1 MFNIGKSDRLFF
13 DTFDAMA
20 VHAVEAATVLE
31 TMFRNGASERAE
43 HAKRIKDIEHRCD
56 ERVHELVK
64 ALHRTFITPIDRED
78 IHDLGATMDD
88 LVDLIDAAASRTVLF
103 KITGDIPDASDLARI
118 IHSQAE
124 EIREAVSHLRTPA
137 AILPRCRKINDLEKE
152 GDRLYREAM
161 ARIFDSGKDP
171 IFVIKAKE
179 IIETLE
185 NATDTAERIAIILE
199 RIVLKNT

>member
-13 DTFDAMA
+13 ETFDAMA
-20 VHAVEAATVLE
+20 GHAVEAATVLE
-31 TMFRNGASERAE
+31 TMFRNGAPERAV

-78 IHDLGATMDD
+78 IHDLGSTMDD

-103 KITGDIPDASDLARI
+103 KITGDVPDAADLAHI
-118 IHSQAE
+118 IHGQAE
-124 EIREAVSHLRTPA
+124 EIRQAVSQLRTPA

-152 GDRLYREAM
+152 GDRLYREGM

-185 NATDTAERIAIILE
+185 AATDMAERIAIILE
-199 RIVLKNT
+199 RIVLKNQ

>member
-13 DTFDAMA
+13 ETFDAMA
-20 VHAVEAATVLE
+20 GHAVEAATILE
-31 TMFRNGASERAE
+31 EMFRNGAPERASY
-43 HAKRIKDIEHRCD
+43 AKRIKDIEHRCD

-78 IHDLGATMDD
+78 IHDLGANMDD

-103 KITGDIPDASDLARI
+103 KITGDIPDAADLARI
-118 IHSQAE
+118 IHRQAE
-124 EIREAVSHLRTPA
+124 EIRQAVTHLRESD
-137 AILPRCRKINDLEKE
+137 AILVRCRKINDLEKE
-152 GDRLYREAM
+152 GDSLYREAM
-161 ARIFDSGKDP
+161 ARVFDSGKDP

-185 NATDTAERIAIILE
+185 SATDTAERIAIILE
-199 RIVLKNT
+199 RIVLKNQ